1 MFAVRRG
8 NAHRTVRH
16 MTRDNVLQVIR
27 WLILAPV
34 TALVAFGMTLLILT
48 AFSDSGRPRIFGL
61 EMFVVTSGSMQPGI
75 DPGDVVMV
83 DVGKERHAV
92 GDVITFRPQEESTLY
107 ITHRVVEVGGSGV
120 DTEYITKGVAN
131 PSRDLEPVV
140 AHQVVG
146 SVGAVF
152 PFIGRM
158 VLGLRDPRFVLMV
171 GMSVALAEMAT
182 TLQRRGQ
189 RVVVNQIQQ

>member
-1 MFAVRRG
+1 
-8 NAHRTVRH
+8 
-16 MTRDNVLQVIR
+16 MTRDNVLQVFR
-27 WLILAPV
+27 WLILGPV
-34 TALVAFGMTLLILT
+34 TALVAFGMTLLVFT

-83 DVGKERHAV
+83 NLDEGRHSV

-107 ITHRVVEVGGSGV
+107 ITHRVVEVDGSGV
-120 DTEYITKGVAN
+120 DTEYITKGDAN
-131 PSRDLEPVV
+131 PDRDLEPVLTN
-140 AHQVVG
+140 QVVG
-146 SVGAVF
+146 SVSAVF
-152 PFIGRM
+152 PLIGRV

-182 TLQRRGQ
+182 TLQRRGR
-189 RVVVNQIQQ
+189 RVVVNQVQQ